1 MAERLQEKT
10 QERELPGREDQKNG
24 KELVDLKM
32 KLMFIV
38 AFCIIAFYLATD
50 TVVGLAREFEHGIED
65 SKIEKPLEQE
75 AEWHSMIATAYCLK
89 GKTATGT
96 QTREGVAAS
105 KREWFGKK
113 ARVYLNDNGK
123 PGKLVGEYT
132 IEDCGGDN
140 ILNGTVIDLW
150 MEDEA
155 TCFAFGSRL
164 VLVKIFD

>member
-1 MAERLQEKT
+1 
-10 QERELPGREDQKNG
+10 
-24 KELVDLKM
+24 
-32 KLMFIV
+32 
-38 AFCIIAFYLATD
+38 
-50 TVVGLAREFEHGIED
+50 
-65 SKIEKPLEQE
+65 
-75 AEWHSMIATAYCLK
+75 MIATAYCLK

>member
-1 MAERLQEKT
+1 M
-10 QERELPGREDQKNG
+10 
-24 KELVDLKM
+24 KM
-32 KLMFIV
+32 MFVV

-50 TVVGLAREFEHGIED
+50 TIVGLAREFEHEARN
-65 SKIEKPLEQE
+65 SKVEKPLEAP
-75 AEWHSMIATAYCLK
+75 AEWHSMIATAYCLR

-113 ARVYLNDNGK
+113 AKVYLNDNGK

-150 MEDEA
+150 MPSDEE
-155 TCFAFGSRL
+155 CFAFGSRL
-164 VLVKIFD
+164 VLVKIYE

>member
-1 MAERLQEKT
+1 MAEGLEAETEKGK
-10 QERELPGREDQKNG
+10 LFGRKDQKNG
-24 KELVDLKM
+24 KELIKLRM
-32 KLMFIV
+32 KTLFVV

-50 TVVGLAREFEHGIED
+50 TVVGLAREFEHGIDD
-65 SKIEKPLEQE
+65 SNVEKPLESD
-75 AEWHSMIATAYCLK
+75 AEWHSMIATAYCLR

-113 ARVYLNDNGK
+113 AKVYINDNGK
-123 PGKLVGEYT
+123 PGKLIGEYT

-150 MEDEA
+150 MPTEDE
-155 TCFAFGSRL
+155 CFAFGSRL
-164 VLVKIFD
+164 VLVKVYE